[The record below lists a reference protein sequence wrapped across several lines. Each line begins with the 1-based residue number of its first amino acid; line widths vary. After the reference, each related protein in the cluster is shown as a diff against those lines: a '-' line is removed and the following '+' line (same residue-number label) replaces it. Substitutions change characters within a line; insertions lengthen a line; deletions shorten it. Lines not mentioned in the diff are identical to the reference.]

1 MYKISKIAVG
11 SVMAASTALGA
22 GVALADG
29 YAPRGRVVY
38 ERPSDWSGV
47 YFGVSSGYQWS
58 SIDVTNPTTGFGISS
73 DHADALAG
81 AHLGIQHQAGGLV
94 FGLESGYQAS
104 LRDKDGSID
113 ACFNHPAPTA
123 GAVAGQILG
132 GPVLNPATLTNTGAA
147 TQTATCS
154 ARFNDAITVG
164 ARLGYA
170 AGHWMPYVT
179 GGYANAGFDFS
190 ARGPV
195 TTSTATTLI
204 EQAHTRL
211 NGWYIGVGGEWKI
224 SPGWT
229 AGLEWR
235 HYDFGDRTT
244 TAFHPG
250 AGASATFP
258 LGIPTGTPL
267 ENVRFD
273 ATTETVTARVTWRWG
288 REVSAPLK

>member
-1 MYKISKIAVG
+1 VHA
-11 SVMAASTALGA
+11 
-22 GVALADG
+22 
-29 YAPRGRVVY
+29 
-38 ERPSDWSGV
+38 
-47 YFGVSSGYQWS
+47 GYQHQFGAVVVGVEGSYQLGTGNWAIENGYGINPA
-58 SIDVTNPTTGFGISS
+58 IDSYARMSHLFTVGPR
-73 DHADALAG
+73 
-81 AHLGIQHQAGGLV
+81 LGI
-94 FGLESGYQAS
+94 
-104 LRDKDGSID
+104 
-113 ACFNHPAPTA
+113 
-123 GAVAGQILG
+123 
-132 GPVLNPATLTNTGAA
+132 
-147 TQTATCS
+147 
-154 ARFNDAITVG
+154 
-164 ARLGYA
+164 A

-179 GGYANAGFDFS
+179 GGYANAGYDFG

-229 AGLEWR
+229 AGIEYR

>member
-1 MYKISKIAVG
+1 
-11 SVMAASTALGA
+11 
-22 GVALADG
+22 
-29 YAPRGRVVY
+29 
-38 ERPSDWSGV
+38 
-47 YFGVSSGYQWS
+47 
-58 SIDVTNPTTGFGISS
+58 
-73 DHADALAG
+73 
-81 AHLGIQHQAGGLV
+81 
-94 FGLESGYQAS
+94 
-104 LRDKDGSID
+104 
-113 ACFNHPAPTA
+113 
-123 GAVAGQILG
+123 
-132 GPVLNPATLTNTGAA
+132 
-147 TQTATCS
+147 
-154 ARFNDAITVG
+154 
-164 ARLGYA
+164 
-170 AGHWMPYVT
+170 MPYVT

-229 AGLEWR
+229 AGLEYR